1 MKKVAW
7 LCSVLLLFVITW
19 HTAHMPA
26 PLQTLKQR
34 DTKQYTTK
42 QEVTGTNAVKG
53 SFQLQHTVTTPQTTS
68 FSPYALLLG
77 NRLVDVAFT
86 VHYNL
91 FTQLKSILFSPTF
104 LRLRVLRL

>member
-1 MKKVAW
+1 MRKLAW

-19 HTAHMPA
+19 HTANMPA
-26 PLQTLKQR
+26 SLQVSKHS

-42 QEVTGTNAVKG
+42 QDITGTNAVKG
-53 SFQLQHTVTTPQTTS
+53 SFQLQYTVTPPQTTS

-77 NRLVDVAFT
+77 NKLVDVAFA
-86 VHYNL
+86 VRYNV
-91 FTQLKSILFSPTF
+91 FVQLKSILFSPTF